1 MGWLR
6 EHPSG
11 TQDLTLGN
19 LVKDAVEDRPGLRL
33 GAQALVQWELLKGM
47 GARSELSG
55 CRS

>member
-11 TQDLTLGN
+11 TQDLALGN
-19 LVKDAVEDRPGLRL
+19 LVKDAVEDRPGPRL